1 MQSILHENKH
11 TLKLA
16 FPIIVSHLSQ
26 MLLGLTDTLMVGQL
40 GTVELAGVALMNIL
54 IHLVFVLGVG
64 LAIAVSVQVSHQHG
78 SGQETGGEAILLH
91 GIILSL
97 ILGGLVWLGMQSSMP
112 ALYLLKQPTEV
123 LAIFPQYLKWIAP
136 SMAFMMPI
144 MIFKSYAEA
153 QNRPWGVFWV
163 QIAGVA
169 LNIGLNALLIFGHW
183 GFPRM
188 ELEGAGLATFIARI
202 LTLLA
207 LGNFLFRTTPTLT
220 LKGLSFDRREC
231 KSLLRLATP
240 ISAQM
245 LMEFGAFS
253 ASAILIGQ
261 LGSLPLA
268 AHQIALTCATTTYM
282 IPMGL
287 SNAVSIRV
295 GHALGAQAIDRA
307 RHIVAGAQG
316 LTLLIMGTFAILYL
330 SMGTMI
336 ARAFNPDPELI
347 ALAVSLLSIVGIFQ
361 LFDGIQVVSVGALRA
376 MKDVKIPTLLCFV
389 GYWLISFPFG
399 VWMGFG
405 LQWGVRGFWTGLAT
419 GLTIAAT
426 SMSLRLIW
434 LLRRDPYPETIEDQS
449 LI

>member
-1 MQSILHENKH
+1 MQTILHENKH

-40 GTVELAGVALMNIL
+40 GAVELAGVALMNIL
-54 IHLVFVLGVG
+54 IHLVFVLGIG
-64 LAIAVSVQVSHQHG
+64 LAIAVSIQTSHQHG
-78 SGQETGGEAILLH
+78 SGQAAESEATLFH
-91 GIILSL
+91 GIFLSL
-97 ILGGLVWLGMQSSMP
+97 LLGGLVWMGMQNSMP
-112 ALYLLKQPTEV
+112 LLIRLKQPAEV

-153 QNRPWGVFWV
+153 QNRPWGVFWI
-163 QIAGVA
+163 QLAGVA
-169 LNIGLNALLIFGHW
+169 LNIGLNALLIFGYG

-188 ELEGAGLATFIARI
+188 ELEGAGMATLIARI
-202 LTLLA
+202 FTLFA
-207 LGNFLFRTTPTLT
+207 LGIYIFRTTPQLS
-220 LKGLSFDRREC
+220 LKGRGIHRAEC
-231 KSLLRLATP
+231 KSLLLLASP
-240 ISAQM
+240 IAAQM
-245 LMEFGAFS
+245 LMEFGSFS
-253 ASAILIGQ
+253 ASALLIGQ

-287 SNAVSIRV
+287 ANAVSIRV
-295 GHALGAQAIDRA
+295 GHALGANAIDRA

-316 LTLLIMGTFAILYL
+316 LTLLIMGIFAILYL
-330 SMGTMI
+330 NIGGKI
-336 ARAFNPDPELI
+336 AGAFNSDPELI
-347 ALAVSLLSIVGIFQ
+347 ALAAALLSIVGIFQ

-376 MKDVKIPTLLCFV
+376 MKDTKIPTLLCFI
-389 GYWLISFPFG
+389 GYWLVSFPFG
-399 VWMGFG
+399 LWMGFK
-405 LQWGVRGFWTGLAT
+405 LQWGVKGFWMGLAT

-434 LLRRDPYPETIEDQS
+434 LLRKRNEPS
-449 LI
+449 L